1 MSYVNLIQQ
10 AIKQLEGG
18 AFQKLFDAYL
28 VKKYDF
34 NNIQTL
40 GVQGG
45 TNKSKKG
52 VPDSYVYTD
61 DSKYVLILYGS
72 VQNNPIA
79 KLKSDILSCFDSKK
93 LQLDKNKI
101 KKIICGHCSTNIRI
115 EQFEDIKTICKDV
128 ELELIGL
135 DTISHDIYYKYPYLA
150 KQFLNISIDTEQF
163 YSIDDFI
170 YQHDKN
176 CASSPLDNS
185 FMFRDEDIKR
195 LYENIDKNLVTVLA
209 GQSGVGKTR
218 LALEVCK
225 KFKNAGTKV
234 FCIMNNGQLL
244 YDDIKQY
251 IDEPGD
257 YLIFFDDAN
266 FVENLRYIIMELYR
280 KPNDYRIKIL
290 ITVRDYAKE
299 SVVCSLPSDFSSNI
313 IDVKVLS
320 DKEIKSILKYN
331 LEINNP
337 YYLDQIVK
345 VSNGNIRLAYI
356 AGINS
361 IKKGFKA
368 IVNAKDIY
376 ENYYKTM
383 INETNLNKDDI
394 IFLFIV
400 ALTGPVRF
408 NDDELYNELINKYSK
423 KKNEENEIEKLYS
436 LELIDYF
443 KNEIIKISDQS
454 FSNYILYYVLYE
466 KRWVNLEDIIKIWF
480 LNYKDKIAYVINTL
494 LNLFYTNEL
503 LDYVRR
509 SIDATWINLS
519 EKDNIN
525 YLDYFWVINI
535 DKTLFEIKKL
545 IEAEPAVDFNLVGFD
560 IDSKLNSE
568 IIDNKIIAILSRFKY
583 EDSYETAVELLISY
597 FEKRPDL
604 IMSFYFAFK
613 RMLYDDKSYSKGYYR
628 EKVLINNLWKRCSNG
643 DNYNYTFLFLYVS
656 EIALETSFHYMK
668 PEQRGHSVAFISGN
682 LPFDENI
689 ASLRKLIIENLCIL
703 RSSNCYKNIVNKI
716 LSAIHFDSINDEHS
730 RKFFDFD
737 FNNIYF
743 GIVID
748 EKNIDFETAKI
759 VNNYYKFAIKHN
771 FKIDNRYNISNN
783 NYSFKIYSIL
793 SYDSFDYG
801 KYEEYDDSKKEHIFN
816 EVKNYDKDSFQK
828 MFFTLKNIETR
839 YEANNLKISDSISI
853 IFEFLKENPN
863 KYIDVIGIYLTEG
876 APFIDD
882 FYKEI
887 CYLYDLLGYDKT
899 YNFINSIQFNHKNRC
914 LFYIFKYATK
924 DDITESICSDY
935 KKLIF
940 DNLYNKRFD
949 VPSIEMLD
957 KYGAIDNELKLQIV
971 SNILDDYQNAHDF
984 MKQIKKDADMDKA
997 IQVFSY
1003 SIKSLSDI
1011 YLKAIY
1017 FHKYTDYKG
1026 EMLRK
1031 LIAIITNIYI
1041 DYIDF
1046 LMTFEDIESQRY
1058 KIEMLWEMDNWKE
1071 YIEYFVKR
1079 LISSDIMSFIIEK
1092 YFSILFAETSNED
1105 INKNKKQWL
1114 LDEISKSNDDINRFK
1129 KIFYYVVVIANPE
1142 YKIEYLLEF
1151 LKVNQSIEDFKMLA
1165 LFPLSSSWTGSEIPL
1180 INEKINFLI
1189 ELKGNLDGFGYIDH
1203 KFYLSNCI
1211 KQLEEYKERVEKR
1224 EYLEEM

>member
-72 VQNNPIA
+72 VQNNPVA

-115 EQFEDIKTICKDV
+115 EQFEDIKAICKDV

-195 LYENIDKNLVTVLA
+195 LYENIDKNLVTVLT
-209 GQSGVGKTR
+209 GQSGAGKTR
-218 LALEVCK
+218 LALEICK

-299 SVVCSLPSDFSSNI
+299 SIVCSLPSDFSSNI

-423 KKNEENEIEKLYS
+423 KRMRKMKL
-436 LELIDYF
+436 
-443 KNEIIKISDQS
+443 K
-454 FSNYILYYVLYE
+454 NYI
-466 KRWVNLEDIIKIWF
+466 
-480 LNYKDKIAYVINTL
+480 
-494 LNLFYTNEL
+494 
-503 LDYVRR
+503 
-509 SIDATWINLS
+509 
-519 EKDNIN
+519 
-525 YLDYFWVINI
+525 
-535 DKTLFEIKKL
+535 
-545 IEAEPAVDFNLVGFD
+545 
-560 IDSKLNSE
+560 
-568 IIDNKIIAILSRFKY
+568 
-583 EDSYETAVELLISY
+583 
-597 FEKRPDL
+597 
-604 IMSFYFAFK
+604 
-613 RMLYDDKSYSKGYYR
+613 
-628 EKVLINNLWKRCSNG
+628 
-643 DNYNYTFLFLYVS
+643 
-656 EIALETSFHYMK
+656 H
-668 PEQRGHSVAFISGN
+668 
-682 LPFDENI
+682 
-689 ASLRKLIIENLCIL
+689 
-703 RSSNCYKNIVNKI
+703 
-716 LSAIHFDSINDEHS
+716 
-730 RKFFDFD
+730 
-737 FNNIYF
+737 
-743 GIVID
+743 
-748 EKNIDFETAKI
+748 
-759 VNNYYKFAIKHN
+759 
-771 FKIDNRYNISNN
+771 
-783 NYSFKIYSIL
+783 
-793 SYDSFDYG
+793 
-801 KYEEYDDSKKEHIFN
+801 
-816 EVKNYDKDSFQK
+816 
-828 MFFTLKNIETR
+828 
-839 YEANNLKISDSISI
+839 
-853 IFEFLKENPN
+853 
-863 KYIDVIGIYLTEG
+863 
-876 APFIDD
+876 
-882 FYKEI
+882 
-887 CYLYDLLGYDKT
+887 
-899 YNFINSIQFNHKNRC
+899 
-914 LFYIFKYATK
+914 
-924 DDITESICSDY
+924 
-935 KKLIF
+935 
-940 DNLYNKRFD
+940 
-949 VPSIEMLD
+949 
-957 KYGAIDNELKLQIV
+957 
-971 SNILDDYQNAHDF
+971 
-984 MKQIKKDADMDKA
+984 
-997 IQVFSY
+997 
-1003 SIKSLSDI
+1003 
-1011 YLKAIY
+1011 
-1017 FHKYTDYKG
+1017 
-1026 EMLRK
+1026 
-1031 LIAIITNIYI
+1031 
-1041 DYIDF
+1041 
-1046 LMTFEDIESQRY
+1046 
-1058 KIEMLWEMDNWKE
+1058 
-1071 YIEYFVKR
+1071 
-1079 LISSDIMSFIIEK
+1079 
-1092 YFSILFAETSNED
+1092 
-1105 INKNKKQWL
+1105 
-1114 LDEISKSNDDINRFK
+1114 
-1129 KIFYYVVVIANPE
+1129 
-1142 YKIEYLLEF
+1142 
-1151 LKVNQSIEDFKMLA
+1151 
-1165 LFPLSSSWTGSEIPL
+1165 
-1180 INEKINFLI
+1180 
-1189 ELKGNLDGFGYIDH
+1189 
-1203 KFYLSNCI
+1203 
-1211 KQLEEYKERVEKR
+1211 
-1224 EYLEEM
+1224 